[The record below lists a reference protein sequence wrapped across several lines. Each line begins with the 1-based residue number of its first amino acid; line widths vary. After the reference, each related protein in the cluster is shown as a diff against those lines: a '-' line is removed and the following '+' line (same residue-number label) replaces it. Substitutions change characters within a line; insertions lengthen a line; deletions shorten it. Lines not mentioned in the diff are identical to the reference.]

1 MIRIKQGRGDSLKS
15 FTPAT
20 KYLEKCSFSTAK
32 YVSLCCYFPELDA
45 VTTVCI

>member
-20 KYLEKCSFSTAK
+20 KYLENAVLALQIMFL
-32 YVSLCCYFPELDA
+32 YVVIFLNWML
-45 VTTVCI
+45 